1 MGSNNA
7 TAISKNITTADEFFT
22 HRYGERGMTARETLH
37 ANAFAEYVGA
47 MVQEYREQHDLT
59 QQELA
64 DRLGVKKS
72 YLSRIENGK
81 ADIRLS
87 TLAKVLGSIG
97 FDIVAM
103 PQKAGS

>member
-1 MGSNNA
+1 MGANNSA
-7 TAISKNITTADEFFT
+7 TAIPKNITTADEFFT
-22 HRYGERGMTARETLH
+22 YRYGERGTVARETLH
-37 ANAFAEYVGA
+37 ANAFAEYVGV
-47 MVQEYREQHDLT
+47 MVQEYREQNGLT

-64 DRLGVKKS
+64 ERLGVKKS

-81 ADIRLS
+81 ADNRLS

-103 PQKAGS
+103 PQK

>member
-1 MGSNNA
+1 MGVKA
-7 TAISKNITTADEFFT
+7 TVAPKNTTTLEE
-22 HRYGERGMTARETLH
+22 HLSRRYGERGTAARETLH
-37 ANAFAEYVGA
+37 ANAFAEYVGVI
-47 MVQEYREQHDLT
+47 VQEYREQNGLT

-64 DRLGVKKS
+64 ERLGVKKS

-103 PQKAGS
+103 PQKSGG